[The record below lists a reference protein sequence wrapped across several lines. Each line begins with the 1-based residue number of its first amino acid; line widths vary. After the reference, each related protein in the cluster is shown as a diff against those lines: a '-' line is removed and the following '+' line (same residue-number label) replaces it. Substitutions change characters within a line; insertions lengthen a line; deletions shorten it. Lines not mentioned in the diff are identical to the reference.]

1 MLSRFSVKKP
11 FTVLV
16 AVIISLALGGVSLT
30 YMKTNLMPEFSI
42 PYLMVLTTDVGASP
56 EQVEADVT
64 DVLEDQLSTISGVE
78 NVMSSSMENYS
89 MIILEFADGTNMDNA
104 MVDLREKLDLA
115 KAALPE
121 DASAPV
127 VMAMPLKT

>member
-42 PYLMVLTTDVGASP
+42 PYQIGRAHV
-56 EQVEADVT
+56 
-64 DVLEDQLSTISGVE
+64 
-78 NVMSSSMENYS
+78 
-89 MIILEFADGTNMDNA
+89 
-104 MVDLREKLDLA
+104 
-115 KAALPE
+115 
-121 DASAPV
+121 
-127 VMAMPLKT
+127 